1 MKNPFAEFGLM
12 PALLESLADM
22 GFTRPT
28 PIQAESIPVG
38 LAGRDLIG
46 CASTG
51 TGKTAAFLL
60 PILQRLHDAERGKC
74 GALVLSPTRELAMQ
88 IDEQALALG
97 YHVGLTAVSVVG
109 GVDSRPQ
116 ERALRAGAE
125 IVVATPGRLLDH
137 MRFGYVDFSGLQMLV
152 LDEADRMLDM
162 GFLPD
167 IRRILDAL
175 PKGRQTLMFSATMA
189 PEIRK
194 LADDILHDPVVV
206 MVGAQKPASGIV
218 QSVYPVAQERKA
230 PLLTALLKRGEMRMT
245 LVFVRR
251 KADADRLART
261 VARSGIPATSIHSD
275 RRQEDRIAALEA
287 FRRGEYPVLI
297 ATDVAARGIDVDGIT
312 HVINFDVP
320 FSSDDY
326 IHRGGR
332 TARAGAAGEVAT
344 FVSADEEEALLGIE
358 KAIGTV
364 LPRVILPG
372 FDHGKHEHVPA
383 PIGGDDARERGRS
396 RGSRRG
402 GRGRSGASGGR
413 TEPAGR
419 GRAPRAAAPA
429 PAAAS
434 LAPDGPAAAGAK
446 GGDGAAPAARKRRR
460 RRSGRAKTGAESPAR
475 DGDG

>member
-1 MKNPFAEFGLM
+1 MKNAFTSFELI
-12 PALLESLADM
+12 PALTEAVADM
-22 GFTRPT
+22 GYTRPT
-28 PIQAESIPVG
+28 PIQAEAIPVG

-60 PILQRLHDAERGKC
+60 PILQRLHASARGKC

-137 MRFGYVDFSGLQMLV
+137 MRFGYVDFTGLQILV

-167 IRRILDAL
+167 IRRILAAL
-175 PKGRQTLMFSATMA
+175 PPERQTLMFSATMA

-194 LADDILHDPVVV
+194 LADDILRDPVVI

-230 PLLTALLKRGEMRMT
+230 ALLTTLLKRDGMT
-245 LVFVRR
+245 MALVFVKR
-251 KADADRLART
+251 KIDADRLART
-261 VARSGIPATSIHSD
+261 VARSGVPATSIHSD
-275 RRQEDRIAALEA
+275 RRQEDRVAALEA
-287 FRRGEYPVLI
+287 FRRGQFPVLI
-297 ATDVAARGIDVDGIT
+297 ATDVAARGIDVDGIS
-312 HVINFDVP
+312 HVVNFDVP

-332 TARAGAAGEVAT
+332 TARAGAVGEVVT
-344 FVSADEEEALLGIE
+344 FVSPDEEEALRTIE

-364 LPRVILPG
+364 LPRVILPN
-372 FDHGKHEHVPA
+372 FDHGKHEQVPA
-383 PIGGDDARERGRS
+383 PIAPVDGGARGRGGRG

-402 GRGRSGASGGR
+402 KPGGQGESGG
-413 TEPAGR
+413 E
-419 GRAPRAAAPA
+419 RAPARESRKPAADAAVAAAPVEGA
-429 PAAAS
+429 PAA
-434 LAPDGPAAAGAK
+434 
-446 GGDGAAPAARKRRR
+446 GGEDGAAAARPRRR
-460 RRSGRAKTGAESPAR
+460 RRRGPRKPGTASPA
-475 DGDG
+475 GEAGA